1 MPRVS
6 VWLIR
11 LALVY
16 FGVGF
21 TVGGLLLFNK
31 GVPLDSQLWRLWP
44 VHVELTL
51 VGWTMQ
57 LVMGVA
63 YWILPRFTGARR
75 YGRRV
80 WLAWAALMMLNIGVL
95 AASLGQV
102 AEGASPLVAVG
113 RICQL
118 LAAAAF
124 AGYIWPRVK
133 PLGSREA

>member
-1 MPRVS
+1 MPRLS

-11 LALVY
+11 LALIY

-31 GVPLDSQLWRLWP
+31 GVPLDARFWRLWP

-80 WLAWAALMMLNIGVL
+80 WLGWAALVLLNAGVL
-95 AASLGQV
+95 AASVGQAAGHLPALVV
-102 AEGASPLVAVG
+102 AG
-113 RICQL
+113 RVCEF
-118 LAAAAF
+118 LAAGAF
-124 AGYIWPRVK
+124 GLYIWPRVK
-133 PLGSREA
+133 PLSVSEA